1 MLKGIPEILSPQLL
15 KVLCEMGHSDRIVIA
30 DGNFPVESM
39 GKDAI
44 VVRCDGHGV
53 PELLDAILTVIP
65 LDSYVE
71 KPVTLMEVMPGDPV
85 KTQSGIHTKRLFPNM
100 MNVAPK
106 QLEISSVSHFMKRQ
120 RKHIVL
126 SLQVRKLFTQTLCFR
141 KVLLSTNNF
150 LFQLKSS
157 VGFPAELLLFMFI
170 MIHYFSFFL
179 KEPDYHCDAN
189 DNNYNQNPD
198 NRIHSFICALHIF
211 AGRFLFCT
219 F

>member
-39 GKDAI
+39 GKNAV

-85 KTQSGIHTKRLFPNM
+85 KTPIWDTYK
-100 MNVAPK
+100 
-106 QLEISSVSHFMKRQ
+106 EIVS
-120 RKHIVL
+120 KHDDRGADAVGNIERFAFYEEAKKAYCS
-126 SLQVRKLFTQTLCFR
+126 SLQVRRRLR
-141 KVLLSTNNF
+141 KCYASEGCCYQQLIPDSMKKYSLAAVL
-150 LFQLKSS
+150 
-157 VGFPAELLLFMFI
+157 
-170 MIHYFSFFL
+170 
-179 KEPDYHCDAN
+179 
-189 DNNYNQNPD
+189 
-198 NRIHSFICALHIF
+198 
-211 AGRFLFCT
+211 
-219 F
+219 